1 MSSLFELVK
10 GRANHAYL
18 RDRDR
23 DRARAQSGKNFTCEI
38 KE

>member
-23 DRARAQSGKNFTCEI
+23 ARAQSGKNFTCEI